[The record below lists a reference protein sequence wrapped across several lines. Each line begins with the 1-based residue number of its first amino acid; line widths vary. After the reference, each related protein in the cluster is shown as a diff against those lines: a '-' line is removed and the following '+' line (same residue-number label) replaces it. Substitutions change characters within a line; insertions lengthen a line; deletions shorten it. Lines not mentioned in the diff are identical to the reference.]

1 MLKEIIKNTLFL
13 ASSTGNYVV
22 CLPVFRL
29 FARRFPRISNPE
41 TDICIEGFPRSGNTY
56 FVSAFLSWNR
66 GSAVAHHSHLAGSAK
81 YAIRREIPTVILA
94 REPQDA
100 VASVMAW
107 DGLLWTPV
115 ALLSYIHF
123 YRVLWRYRHKFLVL
137 SFDDVTQRPD
147 ECIQKINRRFN
158 TTFQCE
164 EFSDLVDEKI
174 RARLKTVDRR
184 HDRGGTSSSLPNP
197 QKLELKTDCSRRVLR
212 SRLYPFAKR
221 LYSNFSG
228 LDRHA
233 ESTKPQN

>member
-1 MLKEIIKNTLFL
+1 MLKELIKNTLFL
-13 ASSTGNYVV
+13 ASATGNYVV

-29 FARRFPRISNPE
+29 FTRRFPRISTSE

-66 GSAVAHHSHLAGSAK
+66 GSAVAHHSHLAGSAR
-81 YAIRREIPTVILA
+81 YAIKHDIPTVILC

-107 DGLLWTPV
+107 DGLLWAPV
-115 ALLSYIHF
+115 ALLGYIHF

-147 ECIQKINRRFN
+147 ECVQKINRHCN
-158 TTFQCE
+158 TTFLCE
-164 EFSDLVDEKI
+164 EFSVLVDEKI

-184 HDRGGTSSSLPNP
+184 HDREGSSSSLPNP
-197 QKLELKTDCSRRVLR
+197 QKLELKTEY
-212 SRLYPFAKR
+212 SRLARGSRLFPVARR
-221 LYSNFSG
+221 LYSDFAA
-228 LDRHA
+228 LTRHA
-233 ESTKPQN
+233 ESTKPQK